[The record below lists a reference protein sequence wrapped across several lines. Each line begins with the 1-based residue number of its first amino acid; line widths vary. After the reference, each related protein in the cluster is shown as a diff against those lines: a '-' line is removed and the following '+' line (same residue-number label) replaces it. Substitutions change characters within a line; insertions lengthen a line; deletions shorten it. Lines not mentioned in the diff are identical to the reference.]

1 MREILFR
8 GKSLKNGEFVEG
20 HYFKNDSG
28 TFIFTFPYHANYAD
42 IDIMVKADPET
53 VGQYTGVNDKNGK
66 KIFEGDIVEATSGET
81 GNSCRYEVCFSATDL
96 WFGFRSLGGGY
107 IYSLYEL
114 VDEELGADISFEVI
128 GNIHDNPDILENHE
142 EEN

>member
-28 TFIFTFPYHANYAD
+28 TFIFTFPYNANYAD

-66 KIFEGDIVEATSGET
+66 KIFEGDIVRLQDCHSSYYVVVWHKYKWIFRYSNKET
-81 GNSCRYEVCFSATDL
+81 EYYPFCTIDDNFRRGYGIREYVEV
-96 WFGFRSLGGGY
+96 
-107 IYSLYEL
+107 
-114 VDEELGADISFEVI
+114 V